1 MLDFLEWDCYFCKNY
16 IGFEEKPWK
25 TSKKNIPSSTTINGE
40 IEKKPVENSKKR
52 VCLAYPEGIPIEL
65 LNVSKEEGEICNNDI
80 GFIEKSLKRK
90 ERKREEKNTTKR
102 IEQLFEKDATIDM
115 IKHSLKFEGVTFR
128 MNAIR
133 ALIYQNMVDDEIIA
147 ILKDIAINGC
157 KVKFFCYTES
167 DFATAALH
175 ILGYKEIPLTY
186 FSQRLFDYKDDIFT
200 KFD

>member
-1 MLDFLEWDCYFCKNY
+1 MRKSLGKLQ
-16 IGFEEKPWK
+16 
-25 TSKKNIPSSTTINGE
+25 KKNIPSSTTINGE

-65 LNVSKEEGEICNNDI
+65 LNVSKEEGKICNNGI

-90 ERKREEKNTTKR
+90 ERKRENEELNEIVKK
-102 IEQLFEKDATIDM
+102 LFEDNVTIDLV
-115 IKHSLKFEGVTFR
+115 KQCLKSGSFLKL
-128 MNAIR
+128 NAIR
-133 ALIYQNMVDDEIIA
+133 SLIYNKLVDEEIIS